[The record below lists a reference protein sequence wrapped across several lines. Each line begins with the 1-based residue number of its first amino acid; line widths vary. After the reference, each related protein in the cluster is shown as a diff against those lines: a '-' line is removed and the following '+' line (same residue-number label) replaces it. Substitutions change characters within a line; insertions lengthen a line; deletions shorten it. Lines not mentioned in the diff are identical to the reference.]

1 MKAFWF
7 LFVYFLLTRSTLPYP
22 QVPPS
27 GEWQLLDVVCQET
40 TKMSIAVYLTRPISD
55 GLDYNNYKLSKK
67 LRAISH
73 LTEIDLIKSYLLK
86 RAGKRVLNQN

>member
-7 LFVYFLLTRSTLPYP
+7 LFVYFLLTPSTLPFR

-40 TKMSIAVYLTRPISD
+40 TKMSIAVYLTRPISH
-55 GLDYNNYKLSKK
+55 GLDYNYKLSKK
-67 LRAISH
+67 LRAISQ